1 MSKNRILPLLPLLL
15 LLMIFPA
22 VAPFVP
28 MAAAYG
34 TGKNMP
40 KTPETSGE
48 SVFSQQDVTLDYSN
62 SSQGYIMAK
71 YGGSG
76 KIKVLIYYNGSSA
89 YYQYNLAAGGVYST
103 LPLQNGSGAYRV
115 RFMEN
120 VYGNSYAELC
130 STELSAAV
138 SGQGCFVYPNQYV
151 DYTTTS
157 AAVAQAQS
165 LCAKSANNE
174 QKVAA
179 IYQFIIKNI
188 KYDYAKAG
196 SVKSGYLPNVD
207 STLSVKKGICFD
219 YSALMACMCRSQ
231 GIPAKLV
238 MGTTNL
244 GYHAWNEVYLDGWKR
259 YDSTFAAAGQSAG
272 VYTAEKYY

>member
-1 MSKNRILPLLPLLL
+1 MSKNRILALLALLL
-15 LLMIFPA
+15 LLMMFPA
-22 VAPFVP
+22 AAPFVP
-28 MAAAYG
+28 VTAVAYG
-34 TGKNMP
+34 TGVPKMP
-40 KTPETSGE
+40 EASGIN
-48 SVFSQQDVTLDYSN
+48 VFSQQGVTLDYSN
-62 SSQGYIMAK
+62 ISQGYIMAK
-71 YGGSG
+71 YSGSK
-76 KIKVLIYYNGSSA
+76 KIKVLIYYNNSSA
-89 YYQYNLAAGGVYST
+89 YYQYNLAAGGIYST
-103 LPLQNGSGAYRV
+103 FPLQSGSGAYRV

-130 STELSAAV
+130 SMEMSATI

-151 DYTTTS
+151 DYTASS

-165 LCAKSANNE
+165 LCAKSVNNQ

-207 STLSVKKGICFD
+207 STLSIKKGICFD

-231 GIPAKLV
+231 GIPTKLV

-259 YDSTFAAAGQSAG
+259 YDPTFAAAGQSAG
-272 VYTAEKYY
+272 TYTAEKYY